1 MIESLLQKECP
12 VNQEVKRGSIYYADL
27 NPVIG
32 SEQGGERPVIVIQN
46 NIGNKFSPT
55 VIVAA
60 ITSHI
65 GKAKLPTHVELPAKE
80 SGLIKESVVLLEQLR
95 TIDKSRLKFKIA
107 DTSNLVME
115 KIDEALKISLGLC

>member
-1 MIESLLQKECP
+1 MIESLLQKECL

-46 NIGNKFSPT
+46 YIGNKFSPT

-80 SGLIKESVVLLEQLR
+80 SGLIKKSVVLLEQLR

-107 DTSNLVME
+107 DTSDLVMK
-115 KIDEALKISLGLC
+115 KIDEALKISLGIC